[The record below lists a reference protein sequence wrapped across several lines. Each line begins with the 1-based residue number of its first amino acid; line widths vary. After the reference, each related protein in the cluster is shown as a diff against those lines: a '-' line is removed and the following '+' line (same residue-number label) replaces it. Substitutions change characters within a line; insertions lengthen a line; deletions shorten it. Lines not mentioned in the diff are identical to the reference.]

1 MRRLPFGARCPGQ
14 LSRGDWLRRTS
25 SDRAACAT
33 VVHLSRPRSVPAAYR
48 SHVAAAAAS
57 PPRVLHLSLVVGGE
71 LRDREGGRIG
81 RVDDLI
87 VRLGEDE
94 YPPVT
99 GVLATVAGRQV
110 FVPADEVEEIDHGRV
125 SLRSVRLDLQPFRR
139 RPQEVLLKKDV
150 LDRQLI
156 NVEGARLVRSNEIE
170 IARLG
175 GWYRVVGV
183 DVGLRGLVR
192 RLVPRA
198 LAGNVGASEFLDW
211 ASVEPFTGHVPTVRL
226 RVPHPKLA
234 RLHPAQL
241 ADLVEAASHSEG
253 EEIIKAVGENPEL
266 EADVFEE
273 LEAHHQLE
281 FIEERS
287 DEEVAQ
293 VLARMESDDAAD
305 LVTELPE
312 GRREQVVE
320 LLPTVQR
327 RRVRALLGYDPATAG
342 GLMSPDFVCLYAQ
355 ATQAEAL
362 DHVRASRSS
371 AEALAS
377 IYVMNARKRL
387 TGAIALADLLRADPE
402 LRMGEIAGV
411 PQRVRPEADL
421 EEIARLMTDFD
432 LTVLPVV
439 DGEQR
444 LLGVITVDD
453 VFELV
458 LPKGWQRRFGI
469 LGED

>member
-1 MRRLPFGARCPGQ
+1 MEN
-14 LSRGDWLRRTS
+14 
-25 SDRAACAT
+25 
-33 VVHLSRPRSVPAAYR
+33 SVALT
-48 SHVAAAAAS
+48 
-57 PPRVLHLSLVVGGE
+57 PRVLHLSLVVGGE
-71 LRDREGGRIG
+71 LRDRSGSKLG

-99 GVLATVAGRQV
+99 GLLATVAGRQV

-125 SLRSVRLDLQPFRR
+125 ALSSVRLDLEPFHR

-156 NVEGARLVRSNEIE
+156 NVDGARLVRSNEIE

-192 RLVPRA
+192 RLVPRL
-198 LAGNVGASEFLDW
+198 LADAVGSSEFLDW

-241 ADLVEAASHSEG
+241 ADLVEAASHGEG
-253 EEIIKAVGENPEL
+253 EEIINAVGEDPEL
-266 EADVFEE
+266 EADLFEE
-273 LEAHHQLE
+273 LESHHQLE
-281 FIEERS
+281 FLEERS
-287 DEEVAQ
+287 DEQVAEV
-293 VLARMESDDAAD
+293 LTRMEADDAAD
-305 LVTELPE
+305 LVAELPE
-312 GRREQVVE
+312 ERRADVVE

-342 GLMSPDFVCLYAQ
+342 GLMSPEFVCVYAQ
-355 ATQAEAL
+355 ATQVEVL
-362 DHVRASRSS
+362 ERIRMSRCS
-371 AEALAS
+371 AEALAW

-387 TGAIALADLLRADPE
+387 TGAVALADLLRAEPG
-402 LRMGEIAGV
+402 LRIGEVAGV
-411 PQRVRPEADL
+411 PQRVRPDADL
-421 EEIARLMTDFD
+421 EEVSRLMTDYD
-432 LTVLPVV
+432 LTVVPVV
-439 DGEQR
+439 DDEQR

-453 VFELV
+453 VLELV
-458 LPKGWQRRFGI
+458 LPKGWRRRFGV